1 MGKKQLIFVGGAA
14 HCKVV
19 ISILKNLEHF
29 ELTGIVDNYWSYPF
43 IVDRE
48 RIQDGQSRIN
58 AETYTEKY

>member
-1 MGKKQLIFVGGAA
+1 MGKKQLIFVGGGA

-19 ISILKNLEHF
+19 ISILKNLEHY

-48 RIQDGQSRIN
+48 RIWDG
-58 AETYTEKY
+58 